1 MEETTIA
8 SFSVPFHVLKCT
20 ASYHVPYSSNLCG
33 VPSQTLRSE
42 ITECCGIQ
50 TKIVSTCETRISQSH
65 EHQAHSLPEMMTAL
79 QAEKRVY
86 RVVQPAGPALGKTVC
101 DHDVGEGTVIR
112 VHHDE
117 ND

>member
-1 MEETTIA
+1 MYC
-8 SFSVPFHVLKCT
+8 VLSCAILKQF
-20 ASYHVPYSSNLCG
+20 VWVL
-33 VPSQTLRSE
+33 SQTLRSE

-65 EHQAHSLPEMMTAL
+65 EHEAHSLLEMMTAL
-79 QAEKRVY
+79 QAGKRVCG
-86 RVVQPAGPALGKTVC
+86 VVQPAGPALGKTVC